1 MLWGQ
6 QAPPARKPSSR
17 AGSFLLLPVLG
28 VWAQLCWPS
37 PEGSAELLILVAP
50 AGLGAGAG
58 SCIPLP
64 CTRPRP
70 DPGGPEA
77 QDEAFAEGQGPPL
90 QSVHA
95 LCALTAPG
103 HGARLRPTFL
113 RPSVAPGHPLHAD
126 FG

>member
-6 QAPPARKPSSR
+6 RAPPARKPRSR

-28 VWAQLCWPS
+28 VQAQLCWPS
-37 PEGSAELLILVAP
+37 PVGSAELLILVAP

-58 SCIPLP
+58 SCVPLP
-64 CTRPRP
+64 CTHPCP

-77 QDEAFAEGQGPPL
+77 QDEAFAEGQGPHP

-95 LCALTAPG
+95 LCALLAPG
-103 HGARLRPTFL
+103 LGARLRPTLL
-113 RPSVAPGHPLHAD
+113 RPSAAPGHPLHAD